1 MYVKSFLTVFISK
14 GKIVPPS
21 GEGERWGEVG
31 GEERRGEEG
40 GGEGGSLKKL
50 LTR

>member
-1 MYVKSFLTVFISK
+1 MKSFLTVFISK

-31 GEERRGEEG
+31 EGGGRWGEG
-40 GGEGGSLKKL
+40 GGEGGSVKKL